1 MTVLS
6 AMQSV
11 AIRCVGQKPSSIFS
25 ATSGIALELG
35 DLVNEAA
42 KDILK
47 AHDWT
52 KLTTLASL
60 PGDGTTVALT
70 LPADFDRFPKQ
81 VRIFSTQWPAL
92 PYARARDLDE
102 WYFNQK
108 FVYAGTPGWWLINQ
122 GKLNVYPAAPSGKNV
137 EFYYISNNAVTAS
150 NSTAKTSFTAD
161 DDIFNLDERL
171 LTLDCIWRW
180 RAQKGLEYA
189 EHMQNAEIARS
200 KAISDDKGP
209 RILTQ
214 GRRHLSIPVAYPG
227 TISGAGGEAL

>member
-6 AMQSV
+6 ALQST
-11 AIRCVGQKPSSIFS
+11 AIRCVGQKPTSIFS
-25 ATSGIALELG
+25 ATSGIALELS

-52 KLTTLASL
+52 GLTKLASL
-60 PGDGTTVALT
+60 PGDGSTIALS
-70 LPADFDRFPKQ
+70 LPDDFDRFPKQ

-92 PYARARDLDE
+92 PYRRARDLDE

-108 FVYAGTPGWWLINQ
+108 FVYVGTPGWWLING
-122 GKLNVYPAAPSGKNV
+122 GKLNVYPAVPSGQSV
-137 EFYYISNNAVTAS
+137 EFYYICKNGITAA
-150 NSTAKTSFTAD
+150 NGAAKASFTAD
-161 DDIFNLDERL
+161 DDTFALDERL

-180 RAQKGLEYA
+180 KCQKGLEYA

-209 RILTQ
+209 RILAQ
-214 GRRHLSIPVAYPG
+214 GRSRSFPIAYPG
-227 TISGAGGEAL
+227 RIVNP